1 MGSVMRT
8 LHLRSLLALAITI
21 PLAFLSSCR
30 KYSGAEEKTD
40 ENNYPSVPYTLSIT
54 ETRGGDTYDWSVSKG
69 GAVTIDGT
77 AADLYVCTDN
87 SVVMYV
93 RGTSSEF
100 SGVNIQIEGGTIKAT
115 QLGKTSDGVCG
126 FRLLYVSDGKSIV
139 TLWNGNKQNKVSFSV
154 STAKTIQDAS
164 SRLYWHGFSITM
176 KEDISSVVR
185 GYPGDV
191 LDLYYRVNGVTD
203 TPAFQ
208 YGINDERFKVK
219 NVFYPTKNEG
229 ILKITLPDITDLSSE
244 SWIKASEGENTQT
257 LKINVKTY
265 RFNVSAAPVTLPGI
279 ANEQIELSY
288 ELDTDIPN
296 CEIVISPAEGS
307 FFTAEGKTLTVTEP
321 NVTGQNRASYLEI
334 SESSGKMPSFRVDVE
349 QKTLSVPGRN
359 DVVLFADAAF
369 KSAMVSIADTN
380 GDGEVSFVEAMVPEE
395 LVATGKGIRF
405 LDGIEHFKRLW
416 KVDLQDNDITD
427 GTLLKNLPLLY
438 WLDLKGN
445 KELRTFDLR
454 GCTYYFEHCEFEV
467 NDYLEY
473 YIYRW
478 QYGITRVSDPDYE
491 HSPDL
496 PDPGETKDWSH
507 HKKMYMVRKH
517 TKVVNKEEMPWIT
530 VSEYPVKNQDGMVP
544 SIVFTG
550 LSHTD
555 VDFEDGSWYRLIN
568 DAYDAFMRHSEIA
581 PYIDYFDVYY
591 LEYLVDKREKL
602 YVDPNAPFHSEYVG
616 ERYDTFCETERELA
630 LFAYESLHGD
640 TSAIDAYTMSP
651 SCKYPP
657 QLIISMDTNPITPF
671 AGLNGYLSWQPL
683 LIFGPFNETYSDA
696 RGFQYRYKISGTT
709 RADHVSELFVGVPEY
724 SINEIFSTFEH
735 DYVSKVDLVF
745 LWYCGIKP
753 TYPATH

>member
-1 MGSVMRT
+1 MKTYIRILTVI
-8 LHLRSLLALAITI
+8 LAALSFII
-21 PLAFLSSCR
+21 ISSCN
-30 KYSGAEEKTD
+30 KEL
-40 ENNYPSVPYTLSIT
+40 NNISDTTTFYPSAPFSVTAT
-54 ETRGGDTYDWSVSKG
+54 ETRSGDTYNWSVSG
-69 GAVTIDGT
+69 NGSVTVDGIP
-77 AADLYVCTDN
+77 ADIFLCTDN
-87 SVVMYV
+87 TVILYIC
-93 RGTSSEF
+93 GTSPEF
-100 SGVNIQIEGGTIKAT
+100 AGANIQVDGRTVKAT
-115 QLGKTSDGVCG
+115 PLGKTSNNSYGY
-126 FRLLYVSDGKSIV
+126 RLIYVNDGKSTV

-296 CEIVISPAEGS
+296 CEIVISPAEDT
-307 FFTAEGKTLTVTEP
+307 FFSAEGKTLTVTEP

-369 KSAMVSIADTN
+369 KAAMVSIADTN

-427 GTLLKNLPLLY
+427 GTLLKNLPRLY

-467 NDYLEY
+467 NDQLEY

-478 QYGITRVSDPDYE
+478 QYGVTRTSDPHYE

-496 PDPGETKDWSH
+496 PDPSETTDWSH
-507 HKKMYMVRKH
+507 HKKMHLVHQH
-517 TKVVNKEEMPWIT
+517 TKTINKEEMPWIN
-530 VSEYPVKNQDGMVP
+530 VSTNPAKNQDGMVP

-550 LSHTD
+550 LSYID
-555 VDFEDGSWYRLIN
+555 DDFENGTWYRLMN
-568 DAYDAFMRHSEIA
+568 DAYAAFMRNSVVA
-581 PYIDYFDVYY
+581 NYIDYIDVYY

-602 YVDPNAPFHSEYVG
+602 YTDPNADQRDDYYH
-616 ERYDTFCETERELA
+616 ERAYIVEKEEAELE
-630 LFAYESLHGD
+630 LFAYENLYGD
-640 TSAIDAYTMSP
+640 TQLTVDSQVMDPSCQYPTQFIIRIDANPYT
-651 SCKYPP
+651 
-657 QLIISMDTNPITPF
+657 TFTAITLKDGRRIP
-671 AGLNGYLSWQPL
+671 LWQP
-683 LIFGPFNETYSDA
+683 GQCYNPNPFLHADG
-696 RGFQYRYKISGTT
+696 RGYQY
-709 RADHVSELFVGVPEY
+709 HF
-724 SINEIFSTFEH
+724 IFSTTYTRAAH
-735 DYVSKVDLVF
+735 LSDYISNKDPEPTMDFFYERYSNGTNSVGLSFLMYSKL
-745 LWYCGIKP
+745 I
-753 TYPATH
+753 PAQ